1 MSDQASQNLVG
12 RETLAST
19 QITAAQSAGLD
30 DTSTMGPWRRR
41 SRAFLEN
48 RRAFISLLLFSLL
61 AGMAFFAPVIAN
73 SDPLI
78 VVYEG
83 EVHFPFLRAPSERE
97 LGGPLPIRA
106 DFSDPELRENI
117 TEQGWIIWP
126 PVRYA
131 YDTVD
136 FRTWG
141 RHPAAPTRLHPFGT
155 DDQARDVFARVLYG
169 MRISLWFGLAL
180 TVISVSLGVLA
191 GTVQGYFG
199 GLLDLSFQRFI
210 EIWESMPQ
218 LYILIIVSSFLV
230 PNFLSL
236 LVLLSL
242 FSWVA
247 VVGVV
252 RAEVLRVRRLD
263 YVSAARAMGV
273 SSGVIMWRH
282 VVPNALVAAMTML
295 PFVLTGS
302 IVSLTSLDFLGF
314 GLPTN
319 SPSLGELL
327 QQGRNNLNAPWLGFA
342 AFGSLTLLLTLLV
355 FVGEGVRDAFDPR
368 RGRTP
373 VRPKSSRM
381 VKFSPISSATGRA
394 DALLIVRGLTINS
407 STDKAEKL
415 VDSIQFEIGRN
426 EIVGLV
432 GESGSGKSL
441 TARSLLDVL
450 PHGVELQTNGQMM
463 FDGVSIQFGSKD
475 HARLRGVKIGFVP
488 QEPMSAL
495 NPVHT
500 VRRQI
505 VEALS
510 VGNEGSPA
518 SVLDGRLD
526 ELLNMVGLDQM
537 KGRLNVYPHQLSG
550 GERQRAV
557 IAIAVANR
565 PCLLVADEPTTALD
579 VALQGQ
585 ILDLFAN
592 LRRELG
598 IAILLVSHD
607 LPVVASLADRIMVME
622 GGQIVEQ
629 GPAKEIVSSPKS
641 DQAKSLTKHMVPRQR
656 DRTRPKTKDQGLLLE
671 VKELTVGFATPSDHW
686 WSAGAEFLA
695 VNNSAFSLQSGE
707 TLGLVGASGSGK
719 STLGR
724 AVLNMLPHR
733 GEVNFLGSATKAERC
748 PAQIVFQDPFSS
760 LSPRLTVENIVAE
773 PLGVHFPEMKADER
787 AKRVQE
793 ILVRVGLGADVA
805 HRYPHEFSGGQRQ
818 RVAIARALIVNPQL
832 VVLDEPTSALD
843 AAVQASILDLLASL
857 QDDTGVAYLLI
868 THDFSVLSAMA
879 DRIAV
884 MSEGRIVEIG
894 DREAVLNSPS
904 HTYTKTLL
912 NAARRLNPAGFDE
925 PSSTL
930 RPHEG
935 V

>member
-1 MSDQASQNLVG
+1 MSDLTSQGLAERENL
-12 RETLAST
+12 APA
-19 QITAAQSAGLD
+19 QITAVQSAGLD
-30 DTSTMGPWRRR
+30 GTSTMGPWRRR

-61 AGMAFFAPVIAN
+61 AAMAFLAPVIAN

-83 EVHFPFLRAPSERE
+83 EVHFPFLKAPSERE

-106 DFSDPELRENI
+106 DFSDPELREGI
-117 TEQGWIIWP
+117 DEQGWIVWP

-180 TVISVSLGVLA
+180 TVITVSLGVLA

-273 SSGVIMWRH
+273 SSGAIMWRH

-368 RGRTP
+368 RGRTS
-373 VRPKSSRM
+373 VRPKSPPM
-381 VKFSPISSATGRA
+381 AKFSPISSETGRA
-394 DALLIVRGLTINS
+394 DALLIVRDLTIS
-407 STDKAEKL
+407 SSADKL
-415 VDSIQFEIGRN
+415 VDRIQFEIGRN

-450 PHGVELQTNGQMM
+450 PHGVELEANGQMI
-463 FDGVSIQFGSKD
+463 FDGTSIQLGSKE

-518 SVLDGRLD
+518 SALDGRLA
-526 ELLNMVGLDQM
+526 ELLNMVGLGQM

-629 GPAKEIVSSPKS
+629 GPAKQIVSSPES
-641 DQAKSLTKHMVPRQR
+641 TQAKSLTKHMVPRRR
-656 DRTRPKTKDQGLLLE
+656 DSARPKRKDQSLLLE
-671 VKELTVGFATPSDHW
+671 VKELTVGFSTSSDHW
-686 WSAGAEFLA
+686 WSAGEEFLA
-695 VNNSAFSLQSGE
+695 VNSSSFSLQAGE
-707 TLGLVGASGSGK
+707 TLGLVGPSGSGK

-724 AVLNMLPHR
+724 AILNMLPHR
-733 GEVNFLGSATKAERC
+733 GEVNFLGSAVQGGQR

-773 PLGVHFPEMKADER
+773 PLGVHFPEMKAGER

-818 RVAIARALIVNPQL
+818 RIAIARALIVNPQL

-843 AAVQASILDLLASL
+843 AAVQASILNLLADL
-857 QDDTGVAYLLI
+857 HDDTGVAYLLI

-894 DREAVLNSPS
+894 DRETVLNNPS